1 MTLPAISQTTSK
13 GEIKSIRNEK
23 GDTLIVFELSD
34 AKKILSDLLECEI
47 TDSLLNVYI
56 DRDSLNSEKIRL
68 KDEVILKL
76 ETKNN
81 NKDTII
87 ENQKTI
93 IGNKD
98 EVIVI
103 KDKIIKEKKDE
114 IKKQKNLKRLGFV
127 GCVVL
132 PVITLFIIL

>member
-13 GEIKSIRNEK
+13 GEIKSIINEK

-34 AKKILSDLLECEI
+34 AKKILADLLECEI
-47 TDSLLNVYI
+47 TDSLLNVYK
-56 DRDSLNSEKIRL
+56 DRESLNSEKIRL

-103 KDKIIKEKKDE
+103 KDKIIKEQKDE

-132 PVITLFIIL
+132 PIVTLIILL